1 MRADGTSKTLQRNVL
16 KTLVVGNIYLIGKLS
31 DMNVFPNVENK
42 CTYWRTILTTH
53 RPYTLEG

>member
-16 KTLVVGNIYLIGKLS
+16 KTLVEPYFYLIGKLA

-42 CTYWRTILTTH
+42 CTYWRTIFTTH